1 MRQGPSGTDTRNRP
15 SQRTSPSPPCP
26 STTGRL
32 RISRLIVT
40 SLPPCHRQRPRV
52 WLPPSPPSEA
62 GEPVGQSCGWPEDRR
77 VRPRS
82 LQDAPEPGGA
92 HLPAGIANRGDR
104 VSPHPG
110 HRHEP
115 CGAEHGRVRV
125 PAPFAFRSCS
135 GTTLRNTLPAQS
147 DTGEPGVSVHG
158 IVEPVFAPLPKRRFQ
173 TCGMD
178 SEKRSEDPQ
187 RRSFD
192 TARHAGQTHRS
203 AAGFKAQGNR
213 LLMVLAMVCGEKVQN
228 AVVATGSLEKMIACL
243 TGLLLD
249 GACRF
254 RPAPGEHP

>member
-1 MRQGPSGTDTRNRP
+1 MPLDDGQIANLAPDRHFPATLPSATAKCGCHR
-15 SQRTSPSPPCP
+15 
-26 STTGRL
+26 RL
-32 RISRLIVT
+32 RVKQT
-40 SLPPCHRQRPRV
+40 SQSVSLAGGRRIGASAHGHCKTHQNQEAHIFRQALPTGAIECRHTPAIDMSH
-52 WLPPSPPSEA
+52 A
-62 GEPVGQSCGWPEDRR
+62 GQNTGE
-77 VRPRS
+77 
-82 LQDAPEPGGA
+82 
-92 HLPAGIANRGDR
+92 
-104 VSPHPG
+104 
-110 HRHEP
+110 
-115 CGAEHGRVRV
+115 
-125 PAPFAFRSCS
+125 FAFQLRSPFGVA

-228 AVVATGSLEKMIACL
+228 AVVATGSLEKMIA
-243 TGLLLD
+243 
-249 GACRF
+249 
-254 RPAPGEHP
+254 